1 MIDYIAAAFNAED
14 ATLDVMVSRG
24 FGPDGLPSGA
34 DIENRIRNNKLV
46 RVLVDVNPRPD
57 MDIAQ
62 ATRSNIMQGFAMMYC
77 FAKSD
82 SPAVS
87 GLKDW
92 WTTIAGD
99 GGRILHN
106 IEGKVTLGTVEF
118 LHWRAVGG
126 FQGFATKHG
135 GSVWMCDQMVEY
147 AARVLP

>member
-1 MIDYIAAAFNAED
+1 MIDDIAAAFNAED
-14 ATLDVMVSRG
+14 ATLDVMVSHG

-34 DIENRIRNNKLV
+34 DIENRIRNDKLV

-57 MDIAQ
+57 MDLAQ

-82 SPAVS
+82 SLAVS
-87 GLKDW
+87 GLRDW

-135 GSVWMCDQMVEY
+135 G
-147 AARVLP
+147 